1 MSDALSNV
9 IRRAPRSGVTGR
21 LTHNQMPSGGYQP
34 RGGLDSG
41 LRSALELASR
51 RRMDRFEKVS
61 RNRRDP
67 MPFIEEIDEE
77 MHDEL

>member
-1 MSDALSNV
+1 
-9 IRRAPRSGVTGR
+9 
-21 LTHNQMPSGGYQP
+21 MPSGGYQP
-34 RGGLDSG
+34 RSVPDAG

-51 RRMDRFEKVS
+51 RRMDRFEQVS